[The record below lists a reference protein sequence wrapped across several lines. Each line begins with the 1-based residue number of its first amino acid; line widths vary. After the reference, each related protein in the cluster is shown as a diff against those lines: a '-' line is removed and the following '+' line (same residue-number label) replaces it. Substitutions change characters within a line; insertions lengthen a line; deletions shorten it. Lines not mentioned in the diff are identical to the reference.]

1 MVKRAGWTVTR
12 IYSHYTFEQEC
23 FKKICNYK
31 PVLWQKAKS
40 LVEKDSY
47 KLMNNSDFGYN
58 CGNYLDNCTFALANG
73 EIDEFLT
80 LRNTKAFLIMTW
92 SILLVWFVKT
102 RNRKQIQYLTN
113 LNIDEYYDSHK
124 NSLEIKRNKQIDSIR
139 SMKEKQKKSKKKN
152 SKEKLQR

>member
-1 MVKRAGWTVTR
+1 
-12 IYSHYTFEQEC
+12 
-23 FKKICNYK
+23 
-31 PVLWQKAKS
+31 
-40 LVEKDSY
+40 
-47 KLMNNSDFGYN
+47 MNNSDFGYN
-58 CGNYLDNCTFALANG
+58 CGNYLDNCTFALAND